1 VTTALSA
8 DPKSFFVGLEFFS
21 EQIKRFCMTS
31 LDKPN
36 INQLANDTL
45 VMLLAGGQGSRLHE
59 LTESRAKPGLEFGGA
74 YRIIDFPLS
83 NCVNSGFKKIG
94 VVTQYKAQSL
104 IRHLVSGWA
113 KFNQNFGEFLELMP
127 ASQQTSEDWYRGTA
141 DSLFQNIEFIKSVMP
156 KYVLVLSGDHIYKM
170 DYRHMLEKHVSS
182 GADMTVSCI
191 EVPIKEA
198 AGQFG
203 VMNVDS
209 NDRILSFEEKPIH
222 PQGLANTPGYALASM
237 GNYIFNTEFLIEHLQ
252 QDALNH
258 QSAHDFGKDI
268 IPKLLCTEQI
278 QAFRFRSSNQ
288 DSSPYWRDV
297 GTLDTYWKANMAL
310 LEKHP
315 AMTLCDSNWPIWS
328 APSCLPPVK
337 FVSGGSDS
345 RGDITDSLISTGCVV
360 QPSKIKSSLI
370 FENNQIASDADI
382 VESILFPN
390 TKVGKDVVIK
400 RAVIDRNCDIPDKM
414 QIGVDVRVD
423 IKNGFRISEAGVVL
437 VTQNMLD
444 KLAQRK
450 IRYPSVQ
457 PGSNIVSLKQQP
469 SSISKGT
476 DVKEEKSFV
485 SKEKDQ
491 HVLQ

>member
-1 VTTALSA
+1 
-8 DPKSFFVGLEFFS
+8 
-21 EQIKRFCMTS
+21 MTS
-31 LDKPN
+31 LVKPN

-127 ASQQTSEDWYRGTA
+127 ASQQTSDDWYRGTA
-141 DSLFQNIEFIKSVMP
+141 DSLFQNIEFIKLVMP

-170 DYRHMLEKHVSS
+170 DYRDMLQKHVDS

-203 VMNVDS
+203 VMNVDA
-209 NDRILSFEEKPIH
+209 NDRIQSFEEKPIH
-222 PQGLANTPGYALASM
+222 PQGLADAPGYALASM
-237 GNYIFNTEFLIEHLQ
+237 GNYFFNTDFLIEHLQ

-268 IPKLLCTEQI
+268 IPKLLHEEKI
-278 QAFRFRSSNQ
+278 QAFRFHDLTLSGK
-288 DSSPYWRDV
+288 PYWRDV
-297 GTLDTYWKANMAL
+297 GTLDAYWKANMAL
-310 LEKHP
+310 LETTP
-315 AMTLCDSNWPIWS
+315 SITLCDSNWPIWS
-328 APSCLPPVK
+328 ASSCLPPVK
-337 FVSGGSDS
+337 FVSDESAK
-345 RGDITDSLISTGCVV
+345 RGDITDSLISTGSVLHPCI
-360 QPSKIKSSLI
+360 IKSSLL
-370 FENNQIASDADI
+370 FENCKVASDAVI

-390 TKVGKDVVIK
+390 TNIGKDVVIK
-400 RAVIDRNCDIPDKM
+400 RAVIDRNCDVPDNM
-414 QIGVDVRVD
+414 QIGVDVMDDLNR
-423 IKNGFRISEAGVVL
+423 GFRISKDGIVL
-437 VTQNMLD
+437 VTQKMLN
-444 KLAQRK
+444 KLVERK
-450 IRYPSVQ
+450 VNYTSMRLA
-457 PGSNIVSLKQQP
+457 SNIVSLKQQ
-469 SSISKGT
+469 SANISNASEAKQARSNAS
-476 DVKEEKSFV
+476 E
-485 SKEKDQ
+485 
-491 HVLQ
+491 

>member
-1 VTTALSA
+1 
-8 DPKSFFVGLEFFS
+8 
-21 EQIKRFCMTS
+21 MTS
-31 LDKPN
+31 LVKPN

-127 ASQQTSEDWYRGTA
+127 ASQQTSDDWYRGTA
-141 DSLFQNIEFIKSVMP
+141 DSLFQNIEFIKLVKP

-170 DYRHMLEKHVSS
+170 DYRDMLQKHVDS

-203 VMNVDS
+203 VMNVDA
-209 NDRILSFEEKPIH
+209 NDRIQSFEEKPIH
-222 PQGLANTPGYALASM
+222 PQGLADAPGYALASM
-237 GNYIFNTEFLIEHLQ
+237 GNYFFNTDFLIEHLQ

-268 IPKLLCTEQI
+268 IPKLLHDEQI
-278 QAFRFRSSNQ
+278 QAFRFHDPNQ
-288 DSSPYWRDV
+288 YTRPYWRDV
-297 GTLDTYWKANMAL
+297 GTLDAYWKANMAL
-310 LEKHP
+310 LGTQP
-315 AMTLCDSNWPIWS
+315 PITLCDSSWPIWS

-337 FVSGGSDS
+337 FVSDGSAQK
-345 RGDITDSLISTGCVV
+345 GDVTDSLISTGSVLY
-360 QPSKIKSSLI
+360 PSTIKRSLI
-370 FENNQIASDADI
+370 FENCKVASDAVI

-390 TKVGKDVVIK
+390 TKIGKEVVIK
-400 RAVIDRNCDIPDKM
+400 RAVIDRNCDVPDNM
-414 QIGVDVRVD
+414 QIGVDVRD
-423 IKNGFRISEAGVVL
+423 DLNRGFRISKDGVVL
-437 VTQNMLD
+437 VTQKMLD
-444 KLAQRK
+444 KLAERK
-450 IRYPSVQ
+450 IAHTATQ
-457 PGSNIVSLKQQP
+457 PVSNIVSLKQQ
-469 SSISKGT
+469 SANISKAAEAKQDRSIMPEET
-476 DVKEEKSFV
+476 DKHII
-485 SKEKDQ
+485 Q
-491 HVLQ
+491 

>member
-1 VTTALSA
+1 
-8 DPKSFFVGLEFFS
+8 
-21 EQIKRFCMTS
+21 

-94 VVTQYKAQSL
+94 IVTQYKAQSL
-104 IRHLVSGWA
+104 IRHLVNGWA
-113 KFNQNFGEFLELMP
+113 KFNQNLGEFLELMP

-170 DYRHMLEKHVSS
+170 DYRDMLEKHVSS

-203 VMNVDS
+203 VMNVDK
-209 NDRILSFEEKPIH
+209 NDRIMSFEEKPIH

-252 QDALNH
+252 QDALDH

-268 IPKLLCTEQI
+268 IPKLLRTEQI

-288 DSSPYWRDV
+288 DSSPFWRDV
-297 GTLDTYWKANMAL
+297 GTLDAYWKANMAL

-315 AMTLCDSNWPIWS
+315 AITLCDSSWPIWS

-345 RGDITDSLISTGCVV
+345 RGDI
-360 QPSKIKSSLI
+360 
-370 FENNQIASDADI
+370 
-382 VESILFPN
+382 
-390 TKVGKDVVIK
+390 
-400 RAVIDRNCDIPDKM
+400 PDKM

-423 IKNGFRISEAGVVL
+423 MKNGFRISEAGVVL
-437 VTQNMLD
+437 VTQKMLD

-450 IRYPSVQ
+450 IRDPSAQ

-476 DVKEEKSFV
+476 DVQEEKSFV